1 MPAFALAPIAL
12 DIAEYELVERE
23 RESQGDQSLPP
34 AQSAPQGTQAPVAAN
49 DYHHAED
56 WLRELVQLRT
66 GGTLAE
72 LVPQEG
78 FAVSAYRM
86 SLLGL
91 IGDPGA
97 ENRNGVSA
105 EMAQLPLQWR
115 VEPVFEPVER
125 CGVAYMSRSRLE
137 PRGVVSGEAGRSRRS
152 RSRSPCRHPRRR
164 RGSSDVDS
172 GNAQPPSGKQK
183 PRRWIYPAFAGI
195 EQKPSGQTQ
204 SKRNNTRKTAS
215 KTTEPA

>member
-1 MPAFALAPIAL
+1 MACIARALAPAFALAPIAL

-23 RESQGDQSLPP
+23 REAQEDQSLPP
-34 AQSAPQGTQAPVAAN
+34 AQSAPQGEQSPVAAN
-49 DYHHAED
+49 DYRHAED
-56 WLRELVQLRT
+56 WLQQLAVLEL
-66 GGTLAE
+66 GGALAE

-105 EMAQLPLQWR
+105 EMAQLPLHWR
-115 VEPVFEPVER
+115 VEPVFEPVAR

-137 PRGVVSGEAGRSRRS
+137 PRGVASGEVAEVAETSCER
-152 RSRSPCRHPRRR
+152 
-164 RGSSDVDS
+164 
-172 GNAQPPSGKQK
+172 ATPSGKQK
-183 PRRWIYPAFAGI
+183 PRRCDARLTPGQ
-195 EQKPSGQTQ
+195 ERSPPS
-204 SKRNNTRKTAS
+204 R
-215 KTTEPA
+215 E